1 MRQGAQFELI
11 FLLTVPL
18 IAHVLQIRLCGLS
31 MKATSLCHQA
41 HKKSWLTPLAK
52 RTKKGILVG
61 WYVPGLRDTN
71 FWARRPPT
79 LYQLWEKSK
88 IGGGQ
93 AGKYARYYLLR
104 ISAPLGGD
112 RHANQNIKLQN
123 GKYGRALCCS
133 CILSQGTNNVKK
145 SNIG

>member
-1 MRQGAQFELI
+1 MTILLACTFSSAPARGLGCVRQRAQFELI

-41 HKKSWLTPLAK
+41 HKSWLTPLAK

-79 LYQLWEKSK
+79 LSAL
-88 IGGGQ
+88 
-93 AGKYARYYLLR
+93 GKVQNWRRPGREVCQVLLTTHLC
-104 ISAPLGGD
+104 STGGD
-112 RHANQNIKLQN
+112 RHANHNIKLQN
-123 GKYGRALCCS
+123 GKYGRAWC
-133 CILSQGTNNVKK
+133 
-145 SNIG
+145 